1 MTTAS
6 TFDVVDMY
14 ATAFEDRSSVFKEA
28 SFVQAIG
35 MDVALDVV
43 LFAHTGGRKVSITS
57 KSQALCS

>member
-14 ATAFEDRSSVFKEA
+14 ATAFEDRSGVFEEA

-43 LFAHTGGRKVSITS
+43 LFAHAERRKVSIAS
-57 KSQALCS
+57 KSKELYC